1 MTISFRGETAGSVG
15 KINLNPRRKETA
27 GSIGNRNLGTKTPQE
42 EASIFQCKNV
52 QKYFQEYR
60 P

>member
-42 EASIFQCKNV
+42 EASIFSILRKNDNFSCKI
-52 QKYFQEYR
+52 
-60 P
+60 